1 MSKFRNTST
10 QVVVSV
16 DDSKDDRF
24 AEGWEPADAEPKRG
38 PGRPKKTEDK

>member
-1 MSKFRNTST
+1 MSKFRNVAT

-24 AEGWEPADAEPKRG
+24 TNGWEPAEGEPKRS
-38 PGRPKKTEDK
+38 PGRPKKTDD